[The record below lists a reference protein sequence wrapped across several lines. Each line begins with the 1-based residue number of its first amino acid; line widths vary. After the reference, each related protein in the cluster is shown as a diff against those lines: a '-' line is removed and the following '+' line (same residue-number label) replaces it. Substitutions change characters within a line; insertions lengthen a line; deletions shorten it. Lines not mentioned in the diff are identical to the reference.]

1 MVVRV
6 VPSTQPPGV
15 VPHGEPT
22 PAARV
27 RSFLRTTPARMTALG
42 AGLIATA
49 LVSGVVAAAAVA
61 DRQQTLDILHAE
73 VEPLAYAAQDLY
85 SALSIADAS
94 ATTAFIS
101 GGVEPTPVRDRY
113 TQAIGE
119 ASADLVDAAAG
130 IEQADSTS
138 RDLLARLSAGVPVY
152 TGLVETAR
160 ANNRDGHP
168 VGSAYLS
175 EASALMQT
183 TLLPLAEQLH
193 TAQTALV
200 VRIQNEFAT
209 PPWAAIALLMVTLA
223 ALVAAQVLLARWT
236 RRRISLGL
244 VLASLA
250 VASSLGWLVVAGLLS
265 ATATGRALDDGA
277 RPLGDLTTA
286 RILTQ
291 QARADETLGL
301 VRRDFT
307 GRYDTQFRQHLDTLG
322 TVLDDYARGDR
333 KVATDAVA
341 AAGAARSGWA
351 SAHQRLMTLLG
362 RGDWTGAAVV
372 AIGPAAA
379 DSATQYAAADGR
391 LSDAIERTRTELR
404 TGVERAV
411 STLTGLAPGT
421 LVLAAIAVA
430 GVVIGFWPRL
440 REYQ

>member
-6 VPSTQPPGV
+6 VPSTQPPGAV
-15 VPHGEPT
+15 SGGEPT
-22 PAARV
+22 AATRI

-42 AGLIATA
+42 AGLIAA
-49 LVSGVVAAAAVA
+49 AIVSGAVAAIQVA
-61 DRQQTLDILHAE
+61 DRQQTLDLLHAE
-73 VEPLAYAAQDLY
+73 VEPRAYAAQDLY

-101 GGVEPTPVRDRY
+101 GGVEPPAVRDRY

-130 IEQADSTS
+130 LEHSDALS
-138 RDLLARLSAGVPVY
+138 RDLLAQLSAGIPVY

-160 ANNRDGHP
+160 TNNRDGHP

-175 EASALMQT
+175 EASALMQA
-183 TLLPLAEQLH
+183 TLLPLAERLH
-193 TAQTALV
+193 TVQTALV

-209 PPWAAIALLMVTLA
+209 PPWPAIALLIVTLA

-236 RRRISLGL
+236 RRRISLGV

-250 VASSLGWLVVAGLLS
+250 VASSLGWLVIAGLLS
-265 ATATGRALDDGA
+265 ASATGRALDEGA
-277 RPLGDLTTA
+277 RPLSDLTTG
-286 RILTQ
+286 RILAQ

-307 GRYDTQFRQHLDTLG
+307 GRYDTQFREHLAALG
-322 TVLDDYARGDR
+322 TVLDDYARDDH
-333 KVATDAVA
+333 AA
-341 AAGAARSGWA
+341 AAGEVADAEQARTAWA
-351 SAHQRLMTLLG
+351 DAHRRLMALLG
-362 RGDWTGAAVV
+362 RGDWAGASVV
-372 AIGPAAA
+372 AIGPSVT
-379 DSATQYAAADGR
+379 DSAALYAVADAK
-391 LSDAIERTRTELR
+391 LTDAIERTRTELR
-404 TGVERAV
+404 GGVERAV
-411 STLTGLAPGT
+411 GTLTALAPGT